1 MWLFENL
8 KARIL
13 KGIITWSEM
22 GQQTTQAK
30 EVYCNY
36 NVAYSFRYYTSSV
49 YQLVRGLYSWS
60 IVTSKDTHKEIRTF
74 SSVVKHAFKQY
85 IK

>member
-13 KGIITWSEM
+13 KRIITWSEM

-30 EVYCNY
+30 EVYWWLI
-36 NVAYSFRYYTSSV
+36 
-49 YQLVRGLYSWS
+49 QLSTLSHKFIIQQQQYLERCIFKEHWCKLNL
-60 IVTSKDTHKEIRTF
+60 KDQGIW
-74 SSVVKHAFKQY
+74 
-85 IK
+85 

>member
-13 KGIITWSEM
+13 KSIITWSEM

-30 EVYCNY
+30 EVYFMKKLSSNY
-36 NVAYSFRYYTSSV
+36 LRKLKV
-49 YQLVRGLYSWS
+49 
-60 IVTSKDTHKEIRTF
+60 
-74 SSVVKHAFKQY
+74 
-85 IK
+85 

>member
-13 KGIITWSEM
+13 KSIITWSEM

-30 EVYCNY
+30 EVYYMLNKD
-36 NVAYSFRYYTSSV
+36 
-49 YQLVRGLYSWS
+49 S
-60 IVTSKDTHKEIRTF
+60 IPSPPPMQIW
-74 SSVVKHAFKQY
+74 
-85 IK
+85 

>member
-13 KGIITWSEM
+13 KSIITWSEM

-30 EVYCNY
+30 EVYSFTNCPPCVLAEMAKVANLVAGPPKCYIHRAAREY
-36 NVAYSFRYYTSSV
+36 NVI
-49 YQLVRGLYSWS
+49 VR
-60 IVTSKDTHKEIRTF
+60 IAQPIRLLETL
-74 SSVVKHAFKQY
+74 
-85 IK
+85 